1 MKSTSL
7 PILVTDFD
15 GVMTSQFSLFDE
27 SGRSHKLI
35 PVNDSLVVKYLC
47 PLVFSKIVIL
57 TAGGNGPGFEITKAR
72 VRDLIKF
79 AGPSIEIK
87 LVKCPSILKYRYIN
101 KLCDS
106 DRVVYFCDDVS
117 DILTATR
124 RHSNI
129 EHITVPTTAPNIL
142 INLADSS
149 IDTSRGGP
157 FFTRACLSYA
167 SKEDINAMTDAMLS
181 QSFVYD
187 NLSDYVQEV
196 DV

>member
-15 GVMTSQFSLFDE
+15 GVMTSQFSLFDD

-47 PLVFSKIVIL
+47 PFVFSKIIIL
-57 TAGGNGPGFEITKAR
+57 TAGGNGSGFEITKAR

-79 AGPSIEIK
+79 AGGSIDIH
-87 LVKCPSILKYRYIN
+87 LVKCPSILKYRYI
-101 KLCDS
+101 KTLCDK
-106 DRVVYFCDDVS
+106 DRVVYFCDDVTDVLS
-117 DILTATR
+117 LTR
-124 RHSNI
+124 RHSKL
-129 EHITVPTTAPNIL
+129 EHVAVPSTSPNIL
-142 INLADSS
+142 INLADAS
-149 IDTSRGGP
+149 IDISRGGP